1 MYNQFV
7 MGVMYS
13 KIIQLI
19 HQFHNIVM
27 WHSISYQSHNEKP
40 TLNQSIID
48 FLKDFYSNQ
57 SFNQHHAAAWR
68 INN

>member
-1 MYNQFV
+1 MCNMFV
-7 MGVMYS
+7 CFVF
-13 KIIQLI
+13 KNITTHHV
-19 HQFHNIVM
+19 HQFYNIIM
-27 WHSISYQSHNEKP
+27 WQSISYQSHNENP